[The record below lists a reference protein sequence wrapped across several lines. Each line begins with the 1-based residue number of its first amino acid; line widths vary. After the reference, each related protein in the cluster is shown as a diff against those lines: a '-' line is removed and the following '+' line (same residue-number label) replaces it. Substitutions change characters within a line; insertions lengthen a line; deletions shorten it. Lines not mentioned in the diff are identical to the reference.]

1 MNGRQLHGLW
11 RVSKGKRPAIAVAYT
26 DNNLGNLSFGPNH
39 RPKCLSRSSV
49 SPNFVH
55 DDGGSFM
62 FGLSTEF
69 LIVFAI
75 VAIGVLAVAAMLLT
89 PKPKRA
95 EKWEKAEIM
104 KKLLAL
110 SEQEEGRR
118 GAAAVKARPQPARP
132 VTRPAVANLKATSK
146 IATPVRAKAR

>member
-1 MNGRQLHGLW
+1 
-11 RVSKGKRPAIAVAYT
+11 
-26 DNNLGNLSFGPNH
+26 
-39 RPKCLSRSSV
+39 
-49 SPNFVH
+49 
-55 DDGGSFM
+55 M
-62 FGLSTEF
+62 FGLSAGF

-75 VAIGVLAVAAMLLT
+75 IAIGVLALAVMLLA
-89 PKPKRA
+89 PRPKRA

-118 GAAAVKARPQPARP
+118 AAASVKARPQAARP
-132 VTRPAVANLKATSK
+132 VTRPAAANLKATSK

>member
-1 MNGRQLHGLW
+1 
-11 RVSKGKRPAIAVAYT
+11 
-26 DNNLGNLSFGPNH
+26 
-39 RPKCLSRSSV
+39 
-49 SPNFVH
+49 
-55 DDGGSFM
+55 M
-62 FGLSTEF
+62 FGLSTGF
-69 LIVFAI
+69 MIVFAI
-75 VAIGVLAVAAMLLT
+75 VAIGVLGLAAMLLA

-118 GAAAVKARPQPARP
+118 TAAATTRVRPQPARP
-132 VTRPAVANLKATSK
+132 VTRPVPANLKATSK

>member
-1 MNGRQLHGLW
+1 
-11 RVSKGKRPAIAVAYT
+11 
-26 DNNLGNLSFGPNH
+26 
-39 RPKCLSRSSV
+39 
-49 SPNFVH
+49 
-55 DDGGSFM
+55 M
-62 FGLSTEF
+62 FGLSTGF

-75 VAIGVLAVAAMLLT
+75 VAIAVLAIAGMLLA
-89 PKPKRA
+89 PRPKRA

-118 GAAAVKARPQPARP
+118 AAAAVKARPQAARP
-132 VTRPAVANLKATSK
+132 VTRPAAASLKAPSK

>member
-1 MNGRQLHGLW
+1 
-11 RVSKGKRPAIAVAYT
+11 
-26 DNNLGNLSFGPNH
+26 
-39 RPKCLSRSSV
+39 
-49 SPNFVH
+49 
-55 DDGGSFM
+55 M
-62 FGLSTEF
+62 FGLSTGF

-75 VAIGVLAVAAMLLT
+75 AAIGVLTLAVKLLA

-118 GAAAVKARPQPARP
+118 AAASVKVRPQPARP
-132 VTRPAVANLKATSK
+132 VTRPAGANLKATSK
-146 IATPVRAKAR
+146 VATSVRAKAR